1 MAGSGHHRTPA
12 AAGGPAPEPGIALAA
27 DAEIS
32 TGPAMLE
39 LLEARARSGLSI
51 SVCLPA
57 RNEEA
62 TVGHIVGT
70 IRRELMDRVPLV
82 SEVVVID
89 DASTDATAVVAR
101 DAGARVVSEPSILAD
116 CGPGRGKGNALW
128 KSLYACTGDIVCWV
142 DADIRN
148 FGPHFVT
155 RLVAPLLTSDTT
167 VFTKAFYRRPLHGEP
182 TGGGRVTELMARP
195 LLSHLFPTLS
205 DIVQPLAGEYAG
217 RRDALETIPFVQGW
231 GVEFG
236 LLVDLCERFGRDA
249 IAQADLGVREHR
261 NRPISELGAPALAI
275 LVTAL
280 RRAGFEDLGPEI
292 SELVRFDD
300 DGKRELSK
308 VATSERPPILS
319 IPAYRAQFGRQATG

>member
-1 MAGSGHHRTPA
+1 MTPEPDA
-12 AAGGPAPEPGIALAA
+12 RPAPVRRDPPL
-27 DAEIS
+27 
-32 TGPAMLE
+32 LE
-39 LLEARARSGLSI
+39 LLEDRVRCGLSI

-70 IRRELMDRVPLV
+70 IRRELVERVPLV
-82 SEVVVID
+82 DEIVVID
-89 DASTDATAVVAR
+89 DGSVDATAAAES
-101 DAGARVVSEPSILAD
+101 DEGARVVAEASILPEERA
-116 CGPGRGKGNALW
+116 GQGKGNVLW
-128 KSLYACTGDIVCWV
+128 KSLFVTRGDIVCWI

-155 RLVAPLLTSDTT
+155 RLVAPLLRSPATM
-167 VFTKAFYRRPLHGEP
+167 FTKAYYQRPFHGEP

-195 LLSHLFPTLS
+195 LLSHLFPTIA

-217 RRDALETIPFVQGW
+217 RRDALEAVPFVEGW

-249 IAQADLGVREHR
+249 IAQVDLGIREHR
-261 NRPISELGAPALAI
+261 NRPLHELGAPALAI

-280 RRAGFEDLGPEI
+280 RRAGLEQVGPEI
-292 SELVRFDD
+292 AELLRFDD
-300 DGKRELSK
+300 HSQPEHIA
-308 VATSERPPILS
+308 VATSERPPMVS
-319 IPAYRAQFGRQATG
+319 IPAYRAKFGRELTA

>member
-1 MAGSGHHRTPA
+1 MAAP
-12 AAGGPAPEPGIALAA
+12 GPAPDRNVGSSA
-27 DAEIS
+27 DHDRV
-32 TGPAMLE
+32 PAPDFSEDFSGRSALE
-39 LLEARARSGLSI
+39 LLEARARTGHSI

-70 IRRELMDRVPLV
+70 IRRELVERVPLV

-89 DASTDATAVVAR
+89 DWSTDATAVVAR
-101 DAGARVVSEPSILAD
+101 DAGARVVSESSILSQT
-116 CGPGRGKGNALW
+116 GPGSGKGNALW

-148 FGPHFVT
+148 FGSHFVT
-155 RLVAPLLTSDTT
+155 RLVAPLLLSEST
-167 VFTKAFYRRPLHGEP
+167 VFAKAFYRRPLHGEP

-195 LLSHLFPTLS
+195 LLSHLFPKLA

-249 IAQADLGVREHR
+249 IAQTDLGVREHR
-261 NRPISELGAPALAI
+261 NRPLSELGAPALAI
-275 LVTAL
+275 LVTAM
-280 RRAGFEDLGPEI
+280 RRAGAEELGPEI

-300 DGKRELSK
+300 EGRRDTTL
-308 VATSERPPILS
+308 VATSERPPMLS
-319 IPAYRAQFGRQATG
+319 IPAYQAKFGREQAC